1 VDLVVL
7 DPPYAHNPG
16 TMIVDANY
24 RNAETTGGMYHDD
37 ITKLYADGIREAARI
52 VKPGGFVWIKG
63 QDEIESG
70 YQRWSHVE
78 HLLIGLSLGLYGKDL
93 FILVQDKDPVI
104 QGEQQHARKRHSYLW
119 VMRKPAPGDV
129 KALERAGAFT
139 LGTIGARMIEVP
151 DADPT

>member
-1 VDLVVL
+1 MVVL

-37 ITKLYADGIREAARI
+37 ISKLYADGMKEAARI
-52 VKPGGFVWIKG
+52 VKPGGFVWVKG

-78 HLLIGLSLGLYGKDL
+78 HLLIALKLGLFGKDL
-93 FILVQDKDPVI
+93 FVLVQDKDPVI
-104 QGEQQHARKRHSYLW
+104 QGEQQHSRKKHSYLW
-119 VMRKPAPGDV
+119 VFKKPEPNEMR
-129 KALERAGAFT
+129 ALARYKVFSLAGAGER
-139 LGTIGARMIEVP
+139 LLEGT
-151 DADPT
+151 